1 MKRKIKLYIIS
12 LATLLGFPFIGY
24 LILYFFE
31 DYSFLQFFQLLEW
44 EQFGNAIN
52 LIGLEFG
59 FIYGFI
65 ILFISQAP
73 IFREFSLP
81 QTKMLKSLNLNFF
94 DAVFVAF
101 CAGFGEEILFRV
113 VIQSFLGPWV
123 TTFIFIAIHGYFS
136 LRYFKKNILGLS
148 LFPFILLISFGYVE
162 FGFWF
167 VVAAH
172 FSYDLLMFL
181 AVIYSDESS

>member
-101 CAGFGEEILFRV
+101 CA
-113 VIQSFLGPWV
+113 
-123 TTFIFIAIHGYFS
+123 
-136 LRYFKKNILGLS
+136 
-148 LFPFILLISFGYVE
+148 
-162 FGFWF
+162 
-167 VVAAH
+167 
-172 FSYDLLMFL
+172 
-181 AVIYSDESS
+181 